1 MHRAKHFPQVLC
13 TRKKHLSSVNGSHNR
28 FVLLLH
34 LPPHLH
40 PPLLVFLQSTKCA
53 HPEICKILIL
63 PQGMHLKK
71 LSKVRLSVYHV
82 VNGQTARKRRC
93 GKRTNEIASSK
104 VRLSFYHVVNGQ
116 TARKRR
122 CGKRTNEIAC
132 PAKGNCKAP
141 DLKSRARISS
151 RAVPFFSIPFSNRI
165 LIPTSIWLRNLT

>member
-1 MHRAKHFPQVLC
+1 MHRAKNFPQVLC

-28 FVLLLH
+28 LLLLLH

-53 HPEICKILIL
+53 HPEICKISIL

-93 GKRTNEIASSK
+93 GKRTNEIA
-104 VRLSFYHVVNGQ
+104 
-116 TARKRR
+116 
-122 CGKRTNEIAC
+122 C

-141 DLKSRARISS
+141 DLKSRARYHSLQSVVQRHTPRAREPGQPSNYGSPLLISS
-151 RAVPFFSIPFSNRI
+151 DF
-165 LIPTSIWLRNLT
+165 LICPGSRCLRTTNWRTK